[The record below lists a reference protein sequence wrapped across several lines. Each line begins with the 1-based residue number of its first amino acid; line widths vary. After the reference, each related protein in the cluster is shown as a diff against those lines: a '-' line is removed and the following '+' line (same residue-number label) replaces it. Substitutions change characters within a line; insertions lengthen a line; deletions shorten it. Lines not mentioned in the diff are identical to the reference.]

1 MIKIKYN
8 KEEVRDQ
15 FKDLFEHS
23 LDLIYVNDLNGNFL
37 DASDLTLI
45 ALGMDKE
52 DIPNISFID
61 LLDRDNL
68 IKAYKVT
75 KELRKTGNQSAQ
87 SEYKLKTKMGDY
99 IYLETYGI
107 PLKKDGEIYAILGV
121 AKNIT
126 ERKKAEKK
134 LKESAG
140 MFKALFKE
148 GSIPAYTWKNMDDDF
163 VLVNYNNA
171 AVKLSHK
178 NVENCIGNKASEMY
192 KDRLDILN
200 DLRLCLNEKT
210 HVKREINYRFHSSN
224 EEKFL
229 LVNYSYVDPDLII
242 VRTEDITERKKA
254 EERLKESE
262 LKYRNMI
269 NNLDVGFYQV
279 TLDGIMLNHNP
290 AHNKILEYDL
300 SESLIGKK
308 VTDFWQ
314 HPEDREQYLKQI
326 LRDTY
331 SKNYICP
338 SLTKNGRKV
347 VVQLNSH
354 LMFDKQGK
362 NYGIEGTFI
371 DITEK
376 YKLEEKLRESEKK
389 YHNLYD
395 NTPFSVVLIDTQGV
409 VVDMNPKAEQM
420 FGYDRSEIV
429 GKKFMNLSII
439 HMDYLPNLLT
449 VFRKFVKGKKFH
461 RMDLKINRKDGV
473 VFWAN
478 LQAALTKINE
488 KTYVQA
494 LFTDVTAKK
503 EAEIL
508 VEEEVKKLKELDQIR
523 KNLISR
529 VSHELKTPLVSVSGG
544 CELLLTI
551 YGEQLSKEELEIV
564 ELIEKGGKRLK
575 HLVDN
580 LIDISRIDY
589 EKFKLLKK
597 PNDLSAIIREISKE
611 LNYSIKDRK
620 INLMLLLPESFQINL
635 DIVRIEQVIMN
646 LLSNAIKNT
655 PPNGEIVIK
664 LIKNENFA
672 EFSISD
678 TGIGISPKEM
688 EMLFTKFGKLERYG
702 EGFEYIDIQGTGL
715 GLYISKEIVDSHE
728 GEIRAESEGR
738 NKGSTFV
745 VRLPI
750 Q

>member
-1 MIKIKYN
+1 MIEIEYYR
-8 KEEVRDQ
+8 EEVRE
-15 FKDLFEHS
+15 KYKELFEHS

-45 ALGMDKE
+45 ALGIDRE

-75 KELRKTGNQSAQ
+75 KEIRKTGKQSAQ

-99 IYLETYGI
+99 IYVETYGI

-134 LKESAG
+134 LKESAD
-140 MFKALFKE
+140 MFKALYKE
-148 GSIPAYTWKNMDDDF
+148 GSIPAYTWKNVDGDF
-163 VLVNYNNA
+163 VLINYNNA
-171 AVKLSHK
+171 AVKMTQGS
-178 NVENCIGNKASEMY
+178 VENFLGNKSSEMY
-192 KDRLDILN
+192 KDRVDIIN
-200 DLRLCLNEKT
+200 DLHLCLNDKI
-210 HVKREINYRFHSSN
+210 HVRREMNYRFQFSN
-224 EEKFL
+224 EEKYL
-229 LVNYSYVDPDLII
+229 LVNYSYVDPDLIV

-279 TLDGIMLNHNP
+279 TLDGIILNHNP
-290 AHNKILEYDL
+290 AHNKILEYDP

-314 HPEDREQYLKQI
+314 FPEDREQYLEQI
-326 LRDTY
+326 LRDNYT
-331 SKNYICP
+331 KNFVCP
-338 SLTKNGRKV
+338 SLTKNGKKV

-354 LMFDKQGK
+354 LMLDKKG
-362 NYGIEGTFI
+362 NPYGIEGTFI

-376 YKLEEKLRESEKK
+376 YKLEEKLRESERI

-395 NTPFSVVLIDTQGV
+395 NTPFSVVLINTQGV
-409 VVDMNPKAEQM
+409 VVDMNPKAEEM
-420 FGYDRSEIV
+420 LGYDRNELV

-439 HMDYLPNLLT
+439 HQDYLPNLLT
-449 VFRKFVKGKKFH
+449 LFRKFVKGEKLH
-461 RMDLKINRKDGV
+461 RMDVKINRKDGV

-478 LQAALTKINE
+478 LQAALTKIE
-488 KTYVQA
+488 DKTYVQA

-503 EAEIL
+503 EVEIL
-508 VEEEVKKLKELDQIR
+508 IEKEVKKLKELDQIR

-551 YGEQLSKEELEIV
+551 YGEQFSKEELEIIG
-564 ELIEKGGKRLK
+564 LIEKGGKRLK
-575 HLVDN
+575 YLVDN

-589 EKFKLLKK
+589 EKFKSLKE

-620 INLMLLLPESFQINL
+620 INLMLLLPESFQVNL
-635 DIVRIEQVIMN
+635 DCVRIEQVIMN

-664 LIKNENFA
+664 LIKKENFA
-672 EFSISD
+672 EFSIHD

-688 EMLFTKFGKLERYG
+688 DMLFTRFGKLERYG
-702 EGFEYIDIQGTGL
+702 EGYEYIDIQGTGL

-728 GEIRAESEGR
+728 GEIRAESKGR
-738 NKGSTFV
+738 KKGSTFI

-750 Q
+750 T